1 MATAQLTDEELF
13 SELKSFGF
21 TPGPVSENTRPVYLK
36 KLKKLREEQ
45 QQQKGTRAGKTRNS
59 GGSINNS
66 SGGGNSSYTAAGAR
80 PASND
85 VTHLS
90 TSSRS
95 PGGRPVLNEK
105 RTGGAGKFVL
115 GFSSDESDVED
126 PKKKRGANHSGR
138 RDRGSAYHQQ
148 QQQQIRPTTGAATAT
163 RKSLGVAVSTSR
175 NNSSP
180 AGLLEGRRSGPGS
193 LGWVDR
199 GKSSLEDSRPAEVK
213 GYDEEPEEEG
223 DFQGE
228 TERDSRS
235 LNGNRASYSLNT
247 SSKLVGDYSD
257 SEEEEEEEGGITYGQ
272 DRQRDRHLQ
281 QHYSRRSHS
290 SKPSPHR
297 SARGSESGQETTTGM
312 AIRLNDTPGAS
323 RSRLDMMGG
332 RGEEEDDEEGK
343 KRVPGESSL
352 SGSLLRRHYHR
363 GTMYVSAVT
372 GGSDRGSPGES
383 SGNNSPSSAYNKNH
397 TDSGD
402 GATSSSSSSRFSIGL
417 RPRFSNYN
425 TLSATYRP
433 NHSNH
438 SGPNHA
444 YSQSSLKQK
453 HTVPEDELLQQFKR
467 EEVGSSTG
475 GWGFSA
481 HYLSMFLLMAA
492 CLFFLLLGLM
502 YLRMRG
508 SGASEVD
515 VVIKNH
521 PFGSEFDS
529 SYNKMEKDT
538 ILKLLLNLHDHLA
551 HIAGQHDCTDPEQQ
565 QQANRS
571 LSMKEASDYLV
582 QQNEQYQHWVLL
594 SLEWIIRTGEDV
606 GIRLIG
612 DNPEEEVAEVS
623 EVTRL
628 ESTHPKMSF
637 SCRFRRAFFT
647 VIHRVLFIL
656 TVIGLAWGVF
666 YYLKYR
672 WRTEEEET
680 RQMYDMVERIIGVLR
695 IHNASC
701 QENNDLQPYL
711 PIPHV
716 RDSLVQPQDRKK
728 LKKVWDRAVTFLSAN
743 ESRIR
748 TESQRIGG
756 ADFLVWRW
764 LQPSLS
770 CDQISLIPS
779 KVWQG
784 KAFPLDRRNS
794 PPNSLTPCL
803 KIRNMFDPVME
814 VGENWHLAIHEAIL
828 EKCCDNDGIVHIA
841 VDKNSREGCVYVK
854 CLSAEHSGKAFKAL
868 HGSWFD
874 GKLVTVKYLRLD
886 RYHQRFP
893 QAQGCTTSLKPS
905 NTYMNT
911 MSRLRHHTSPDS
923 SSNANSLGFS

>member
-1 MATAQLTDEELF
+1 MATAQLTDDELF

-45 QQQKGTRAGKTRNS
+45 QQKGGTRAGKNRNS
-59 GGSINNS
+59 GSINNNSS
-66 SGGGNSSYTAAGAR
+66 SGGNGSYTAAAAGASGCGAR
-80 PASND
+80 PASRD
-85 VTHLS
+85 VTP
-90 TSSRS
+90 RS

-138 RDRGSAYHQQ
+138 RDRGSAY

-163 RKSLGVAVSTSR
+163 RKSLGVAVSTSS

-180 AGLLEGRRSGPGS
+180 SGLLEGRRSGPGS
-193 LGWVDR
+193 LDWVDR
-199 GKSSLEDSRPAEVK
+199 GKSSLEVSRAAEVK
-213 GYDEEPEEEG
+213 GYDEEPEEDD

-235 LNGNRASYSLNT
+235 LNGNRASYSLNA
-247 SSKLVGDYSD
+247 SSKKVGDYSD
-257 SEEEEEEEGGITYGQ
+257 SEEEEEGGIISGQ
-272 DRQRDRHLQ
+272 DLQRDRRLQ

-290 SKPSPHR
+290 SKPSPYR
-297 SARGSESGQETTTGM
+297 SARGSENGQETTGGM

-332 RGEEEDDEEGK
+332 RGEEEEEEEGK
-343 KRVPGESSL
+343 KRSPGESSL
-352 SGSLLRRHYHR
+352 SGSLLRRHYPR
-363 GTMYVSAVT
+363 GTIYVSAVM
-372 GGSDRGSPGES
+372 GESDRGSPGES

-397 TDSGD
+397 IDSGD
-402 GATSSSSSSRFSIGL
+402 GATSSSRFSIGL

-425 TLSATYRP
+425 SLSATYRP

-515 VVIKNH
+515 VVGKY
-521 PFGSEFDS
+521 P
-529 SYNKMEKDT
+529 
-538 ILKLLLNLHDHLA
+538 
-551 HIAGQHDCTDPEQQ
+551 QQ
-565 QQANRS
+565 QTNRS
-571 LSMKEASDYLV
+571 LSLKEASDYLL
-582 QQNEQYQHWVLL
+582 QQSEQYRHWVLL
-594 SLEWIIRTGEDV
+594 ALEWIIRTGEDV

-612 DNPEEEVAEVS
+612 DNPEEAVAEVS

-637 SCRFRRAFFT
+637 SCRFSRAFFT
-647 VIHRVLFIL
+647 VIHRVLLIL
-656 TVIGLAWGVF
+656 TVIGLVWGVF
-666 YYLKYR
+666 YYMKYR
-672 WRTEEEET
+672 WRREEEET

-841 VDKNSREGCVYVK
+841 VDQSSREGCVYVK

-923 SSNANSLGFS
+923 SSNTNSLGFS